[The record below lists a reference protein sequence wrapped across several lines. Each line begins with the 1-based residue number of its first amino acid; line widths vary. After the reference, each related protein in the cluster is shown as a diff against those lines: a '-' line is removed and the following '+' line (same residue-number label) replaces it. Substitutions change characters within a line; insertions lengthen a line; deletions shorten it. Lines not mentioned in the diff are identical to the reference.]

1 MASATDIITY
11 IGIPLAVLGVLPI
24 LYTTVRVFFTH
35 RRIRHT
41 LLHHGHRPL
50 HSSAWN
56 RVSERDA
63 RDGFTVRSSAMTNL
77 LEVELPRYAI
87 APLERS
93 HELYWKLDGSHS
105 TAGEHT
111 NLMHVDSS
119 LSMVEEGKVL
129 GFLRGGSWRTF
140 HWKKLLVGRK
150 LFRIQYEDE
159 LCEPLADV
167 DFSDLIM
174 FLLDW
179 GAIPD
184 DMGWGKLRTSGL
196 WTPGGTVLLRRPE
209 DDDAGKDL
217 KTRPV
222 GEWVLRTT
230 MPDESDG
237 VISLN
242 VRWSMQDASPASG
255 RGAGSL
261 PPGWGRLEQPEKGKL
276 SGEVEQKGL
285 AGRIEEL
292 RATHKEAHDSESTR
306 FRVNDNAITE
316 VLWEHNRIETG
327 QFSRLWQIGNQS
339 TALWFTSACSALL
352 SHRSA
357 ARSGLWGFEIPSRI
371 SSLTKQDLLPIG
383 LLVLLNIL
391 PQSSWEAPKD
401 GSSQQRANDRGRK
414 FHERFMARTRAE
426 QMEKAM
432 PEAQRAIARANRQA
446 EETQRTFNDMHE
458 DMTWRQ
464 EQDEKRIRDAISSP
478 KIGNVALAEGCL
490 SYLIEQ
496 GEAGREWTVEDLIEA
511 VLYLM
516 ILDQRPDGE
525 AAKVASVLEEWE
537 KWGRDGIFRRDLDFI
552 RKRKIEFCFAAA
564 LVATVASA
572 AGITGN
578 TGADM
583 MECLKLWKK
592 VRLG

>member
-1 MASATDIITY
+1 MS
-11 IGIPLAVLGVLPI
+11 
-24 LYTTVRVFFTH
+24 R
-35 RRIRHT
+35 
-41 LLHHGHRPL
+41 
-50 HSSAWN
+50 
-56 RVSERDA
+56 RDA
-63 RDGFTVRSSAMTNL
+63 RDGFIVRSSAMTNL
-77 LEVELPRYAI
+77 LEVELPKYAI

-105 TAGEHT
+105 TAGEQTH
-111 NLMHVDSS
+111 LMRADTT
-119 LSMVEEGKVL
+119 LSMAEEGKVS

-150 LFRIQYEDE
+150 LYRIQYEDE
-159 LCEPLADV
+159 LREPLADV
-167 DFSDLIM
+167 DFSELIM

-179 GAIPD
+179 GTVPD
-184 DMGWGKLRTSGL
+184 DMGWGKLKTSGL
-196 WTPGGTVLLRRPE
+196 WTPGGTVLLRRPD
-209 DDDAGKDL
+209 DDDAGNDV
-217 KTRPV
+217 KTRPL

-230 MPDESDG
+230 MQDESDG

-242 VRWSMQDASPASG
+242 VRWSMQDALPVSG

-261 PPGWGRLEQPEKGKL
+261 PPGWGRLVQPEKGQL

-285 AGRIEEL
+285 SGRIEEI
-292 RATHKEAHDSESTR
+292 RATNKAAHGSESTR

-316 VLWEHNRIETG
+316 VLWEHSHIETG
-327 QFSRLWQIGNQS
+327 QSSRLWQTGNPS
-339 TALWFTSACSALL
+339 TALWFTSASSALL

-371 SSLTKQDLLPIG
+371 SSLAKQDLLPIG

-391 PQSSWEAPKD
+391 PQSSWEAPDD
-401 GSSQQRANDRGRK
+401 GSSQQHSHNRGRK
-414 FHERFMARTRAE
+414 FHERSMAQMRAQ
-426 QMEKAM
+426 QMERAM
-432 PEAQRAIARANRQA
+432 PESQRAVARANRQA
-446 EETQRTFNDMHE
+446 EDTQRTFNDMRE
-458 DMTWRQ
+458 DAEWRR
-464 EQDEKRIRDAISSP
+464 EQDEKRIRDAIASP

-496 GEAGREWTVEDLIEA
+496 GEAGREWYVEDLAEA

-516 ILDQRPDGE
+516 IVDQRPDGE

-537 KWGRDGIFRRDLDFI
+537 KWGRDGISKRDLDFI
-552 RKRKIEFCFAAA
+552 RKTKFEFCFAAA

-572 AGITGN
+572 IGITGN